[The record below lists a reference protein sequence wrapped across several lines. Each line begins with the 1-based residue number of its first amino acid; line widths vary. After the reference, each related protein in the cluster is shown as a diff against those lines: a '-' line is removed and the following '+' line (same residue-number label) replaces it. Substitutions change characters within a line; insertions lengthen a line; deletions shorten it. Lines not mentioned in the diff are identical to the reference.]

1 MNSMIKPAITINRFH
16 IQQVIQTAHLYDIAV
31 KSVPEAIFDPL
42 AQGFNIWCTP
52 DDNPGGDWLEI
63 VKHMNSGIFT
73 KPCEF
78 VATVYAEWDDDA
90 ENIIAMSL
98 STDAYALADHL
109 PRIYINSS
117 RPRGSLLSIHNHPDD
132 IAWAKAKTNWLFQQ
146 AGIPCPSITVEE
158 E

>member
-1 MNSMIKPAITINRFH
+1 MIPHTTLNRL
-16 IQQVIQTAHLYDIAV
+16 QLERVVQTTRFYDIAV
-31 KSVPEAIFDPL
+31 KSAPEAIFDPL
-42 AQGFNIWCTP
+42 TQGFNIWCTP

-78 VATVYAEWDDDA
+78 VATVYADWDDDV
-90 ENIIAMSL
+90 ENIVAMSL

-117 RPRGSLLSIHNHPDD
+117 RPRGSLLSIHNRSDD
-132 IAWAKAKTNWLFQQ
+132 ITWAKVKTGWLFQQ
-146 AGIPCPSITVEE
+146 AGIPCPSIIVEE